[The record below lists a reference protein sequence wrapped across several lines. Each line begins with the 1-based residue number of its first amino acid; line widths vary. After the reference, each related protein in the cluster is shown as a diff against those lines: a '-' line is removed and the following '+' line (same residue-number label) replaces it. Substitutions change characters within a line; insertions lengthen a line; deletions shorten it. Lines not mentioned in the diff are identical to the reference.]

1 MTHEG
6 AVLVCG
12 VEGAD
17 AAVPCA
23 SFTHQLAQTRD
34 RLSNHPFVISVTL
47 SFRYTERKLAFISF
61 SIYHLEEDSVMFV
74 SLGRKALR
82 LVKTALHVLGPGA
95 GGN

>member
-1 MTHEG
+1 MP
-6 AVLVCG
+6 
-12 VEGAD
+12 
-17 AAVPCA
+17 PCPA
-23 SFTHQLAQTRD
+23 HPSHISLLKPVTLFPIT
-34 RLSNHPFVISVTL
+34 RLSCYYDVTL

-82 LVKTALHVLGPGA
+82 LVKTAFDVSGQGA